1 MQTVT
6 PDKEIIAL
14 LKESGGDQFRLCFQC
29 GLCDSLCP
37 WNKVTQFSIRGLLR
51 EAAFGLT
58 EIEGEQLWRCTTC
71 GRCVME
77 CPRGVDQIEFISSV
91 RKIAVEYD
99 IFPSSVAPL
108 RTVRASLTAEGNPF
122 NEERAKRAAW
132 ADNLSVPKF
141 NAETEFL
148 YFPGCYLCY
157 DARLRRVAAASVSL
171 LNKAGVD
178 FGILGERENCCGE
191 AIRKAGFSDLFTLLA
206 KENIK
211 TFIDAG
217 VKRIVVS
224 SPHCYHTFRN
234 EYPQFMVNFDV
245 LHMVMLLERLFE
257 EGRLRITK
265 PLKRRVVWHDPCY
278 LGRHNGVYEQPR
290 RLLARIPEIELLEFE
305 ESREASL
312 CCGGGGG
319 RIWAE
324 TPKEERFS
332 DIRVREALQLGAE
345 ILVTACPYCITN
357 FEDSRLTLNAE
368 ERLQIKDITEIL
380 DEVTDSGN

>member
-6 PDKEIIAL
+6 PDKEIITL
-14 LKESGGDQFRLCFQC
+14 VKESGGDQFRLCFQC

-58 EIEGEQLWRCTTC
+58 EIESEQLWRCTTC

-77 CPRGVDQIEFISSV
+77 CPRGVDQIEFVSSV

-99 IFPSSVAPL
+99 IFPSSVTPL

-132 ADNLSVPKF
+132 ADSLSVPKF

-148 YFPGCYLCY
+148 YFAGCYLCY
-157 DARLRRVAAASVSL
+157 DARLRRVAAATVSL

-191 AIRKAGFSDLFTLLA
+191 AIRKAGFYDLFTLLA

-217 VKRIVVS
+217 VKEIVVS

-234 EYPQFMVNFDV
+234 EYPQFMVNFEV
-245 LHMVMLLERLFE
+245 LHMVMLLERLIE

-265 PLKRRVVWHDPCY
+265 PLGKRVVWHDPCY

-305 ESREASL
+305 ESREASV

-324 TPKEERFS
+324 TPKQERFS
-332 DIRVREALQLGAE
+332 DIRVREALQLGAD

-368 ERLQIKDITEIL
+368 ERLQIKDITEVL
-380 DEVTDSGN
+380 DEVTESGD